1 MKTKWGLIENEEMRK
16 DIYYKHTVIK
26 DQQTYR
32 RSYFFN
38 QSCDSLEENVFL
50 NGVLRVKFYNRRVSE
65 LIFHSPDVHL
75 LQI

>member
-16 DIYYKHTVIK
+16 DIYYKHTVTK

-50 NGVLRVKFYNRRVSE
+50 NGVLRVKFYNRRVS
-65 LIFHSPDVHL
+65 
-75 LQI
+75 